1 MKILPLSTPIL
12 KRGDDLAAILE
23 TQEKFQE
30 GDLLVVSSKAI
41 SMVEGTVIDLNKIH
55 TTPEAENW
63 AKRSGRSAAF
73 RQAVLDE
80 TKRLHGRVAGGS
92 PIAMLTELKPD
103 HMKGSLLVPNA
114 GLDQSNVP
122 EGFAIGW
129 PLDPVASAKML
140 RQRLREKTGKNIA
153 VIVSD
158 SCCRPRRWGVTAFAL
173 VSVGF
178 DPLSSQ
184 IGRKDLFGRPLTM
197 TVEAVADQL
206 ATAANAVMGNADQS
220 IPAAIIREHGFTLS
234 DFEGWVPGIDQAED
248 LFNGAF

>member
-1 MKILPLSTPIL
+1 MNILPLATRVL
-12 KRGDDLAAILE
+12 KRGDDLAALLTDAGTLLE
-23 TQEKFQE
+23 N
-30 GDLLVVSSKAI
+30 DIVVVSSKAI
-41 SMVEGTVIDLNKIH
+41 AMVEGTVIDLKTI
-55 TTPEAENW
+55 TPTVEAENW
-63 AKRSGRSAAF
+63 ARYGNRSATF
-73 RQAVLDE
+73 RQAVLNE
-80 TKRLHGRVAGGS
+80 TKRLRGRVTGGS
-92 PIAMLTELKPD
+92 ALAMLTELKPPG
-103 HMKGSLLVPNA
+103 MNGTMLVPNA

-129 PLDPVASAKML
+129 PVDTPASARTL
-140 RQRLREKTGKNIA
+140 RQRLEERSGRRIA

-173 VSVGF
+173 VCSGF
-178 DPLSSQ
+178 NPLTSQ

-234 DFEGWVPGIDQAED
+234 DFEGWVPGIEPEED
-248 LFNGAF
+248 LFQGAF